1 MNSSRRFGGEP
12 FHFAEME
19 AAMTEGS
26 IDLVKIKT
34 LWNKIVDDNGAT
46 WDDKS
51 FLRAL
56 QELSGWDEAQINL
69 FGQIGF
75 GTGGWNTDFPNS
87 ILNCCASSMAAW
99 TPITGWPMTG
109 PPACPS
115 ACGPCPRV
123 RWATTWRT
131 GPRAPAWK
139 R

>member
-1 MNSSRRFGGEP
+1 
-12 FHFAEME
+12 
-19 AAMTEGS
+19 MTEGS

-75 GTGGWNTDFPNS
+75 GTGGWNTDFPTRS
-87 ILNCCASSMAAW
+87 
-99 TPITGWPMTG
+99 
-109 PPACPS
+109 
-115 ACGPCPRV
+115 
-123 RWATTWRT
+123 
-131 GPRAPAWK
+131 
-139 R
+139 